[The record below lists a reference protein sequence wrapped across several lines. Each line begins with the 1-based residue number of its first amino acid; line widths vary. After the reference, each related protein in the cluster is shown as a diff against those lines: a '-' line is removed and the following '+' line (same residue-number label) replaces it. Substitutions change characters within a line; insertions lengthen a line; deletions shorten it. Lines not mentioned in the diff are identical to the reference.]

1 MSKYSTTKHQYS
13 IDVMRTTDNHACGFM
28 AKSVGFEGDLVDS
41 SGNVIQAGAGW
52 IESDYNWDT
61 ELQRVF
67 EEVDTDLK
75 TTIENHF
82 TDSCKAA
89 YVNYIKGS

>member
-1 MSKYSTTKHQYS
+1 
-13 IDVMRTTDNHACGFM
+13 M
-28 AKSVGFEGDLVDS
+28 AKKVLLDPDLVDS

-67 EEVDTDLK
+67 GEVDTDLK

-89 YVNYIKGS
+89 YVTYIKGS

>member
-1 MSKYSTTKHQYS
+1 MSYTTTKLQYS
-13 IDVMRTTDNHACGFM
+13 IDVMRTSDNHACGFT
-28 AKSVGFEGDLVDS
+28 AKNMNFEPDTVDS
-41 SGNVIQAGAGW
+41 SGNVIKTGAGW
-52 IESDYNWDT
+52 IDSDYDWDA

-67 EEVDTDLK
+67 GEVDTDLK

-89 YVNYIKGS
+89 YVTYIKGG

>member
-1 MSKYSTTKHQYS
+1 MSYTTTKHLYS
-13 IDVMRTTDNHACGFM
+13 IDVMRTSDNHACAFM
-28 AKSVGFEGDLVDS
+28 AKKVLLDPDLVDS

-67 EEVDTDLK
+67 GEVDTDLK

-89 YVNYIKGS
+89 YVTYIKGS